1 MKCNNIQI
9 LCINIINYKDFIY
22 YINCHMGVYISYF
35 RTFMFMPPKIKLWYK
50 LNFLILKFKVRSF
63 INNTEFRKFFKNFR
77 QIQHRQQKQRIPQST
92 TMNDASVIVEPPT
105 FQTNTINKF
114 FIFKNFKINK
124 WKHSQT
130 VFSLK
135 LFFDSEEL
143 GDCISKNIKDINKN

>member
-1 MKCNNIQI
+1 
-9 LCINIINYKDFIY
+9 
-22 YINCHMGVYISYF
+22 
-35 RTFMFMPPKIKLWYK
+35 
-50 LNFLILKFKVRSF
+50 VRSF

-124 WKHSQT
+124 
-130 VFSLK
+130 
-135 LFFDSEEL
+135 
-143 GDCISKNIKDINKN
+143 